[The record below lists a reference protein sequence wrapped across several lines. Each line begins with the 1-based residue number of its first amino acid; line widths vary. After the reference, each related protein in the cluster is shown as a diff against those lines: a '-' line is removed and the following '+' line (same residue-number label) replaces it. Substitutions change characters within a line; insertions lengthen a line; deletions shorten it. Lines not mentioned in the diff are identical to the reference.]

1 MRGLLHSVLSFQLRP
16 SYASAFLRGW
26 LAYAIRFAS
35 VADLLTQRAGRGAL
49 PAQVL
54 MLFRLV
60 TGYTYA
66 PAAEAR
72 EGRARPYDAVH
83 VP

>member
-1 MRGLLHSVLSFQLRP
+1 M
-16 SYASAFLRGW
+16 
-26 LAYAIRFAS
+26 LAHALRFAS

-54 MLFRLV
+54 VLFRLV

-72 EGRARPYDAVH
+72 KGRTRPYDAVH
-83 VP
+83 VS